1 MNTILSKI
9 EQKCLTGNNADTDYR
24 AEVIAAG
31 LLENGVPSDQ
41 VCIFRKS
48 DAERGFSK
56 DVADI
61 RIEYFTQDIEYL
73 AIYTNR
79 QGFYDNLPEGLFHQ
93 SSGLPFKKNK
103 AEILKE
109 IEFHRIEEK
118 NAREFFRPFEVAI
131 SSALVDIQLVERKI
145 DKKQTN
151 RNFVDMFGAVW
162 PVLKLLPLNRAI
174 MCVEIISILADSTPT
189 LEFAAE
195 VMALLLDVPVTV
207 RTRKSTPVKLGREHL
222 RPLGKMKLGINM
234 ILGNT
239 FNDGVE
245 NIDIRLGP
253 MSDEKIRYYGKTQE
267 GCDILDYLTAMLL
280 PADRTFRVTFLPF
293 RKEMCWIISNDRQK
307 ASALGI
313 NSFISNKRLKQ
324 DESKKQ

>member
-1 MNTILSKI
+1 MNDILSRI
-9 EQKCLTGNNADTDYR
+9 EQKCLTGNNTDTDYR

-61 RIEYFTQDIEYL
+61 RIEYFSQDTEYL

-93 SSGLPFKKNK
+93 SSGLPFRKNK

-131 SSALVDIQLVERKI
+131 NSALVDIQLVERKI

-151 RNFVDMFGAVW
+151 RNFVDMFGILW

-174 MCVEIISILADSTPT
+174 MCMEIISILADSIPT

-195 VMALLLDVPVTV
+195 VMALLLDIPVRV

-222 RPLGKMKLGINM
+222 RPLSEMKLGINM

-239 FNDGVE
+239 FNDGAE
-245 NIDIRLGP
+245 NIDILLGP
-253 MSDEKIRYYGKTQE
+253 MLDEKIRYYSKTQQ
-267 GCDILDYLTAMLL
+267 GCDILDYLTDMLL
-280 PADRTFRVTFLPF
+280 PADKTVQVTFLPF
-293 RKEMCWIISNDRQK
+293 KKEMYWVISKDRKK
-307 ASALGI
+307 ASFLGV
-313 NSFISNKRLKQ
+313 NSFLNNKRLKQ
-324 DESKKQ
+324 DESRK